1 MIAAIASLSS
11 SGFVAPVVPR
21 ASKLQLSNVAMQAD
35 PEATRDSE
43 PDIRF
48 GEGSGWCAT
57 RGRWPAVVRLAK
69 CPPAGMAGNPR
80 RRRRRA

>member
-11 SGFVAPVVPR
+11 SGFVAPIVPR

-57 RGRWPAVVRLAK
+57 HGRRPAVA
-69 CPPAGMAGNPR
+69 
-80 RRRRRA
+80 